1 MKTVLFAIAL
11 AACGGGQPPPSRTPS
26 PPPAATV
33 ADHPPS
39 DAAVDASRADT
50 AAALAELSQF
60 SDDMCKCVDRDCTDR
75 VTGAMTMWAQEML
88 KTHTE
93 EVAMS
98 EADTRRM
105 AEITEHMATC
115 ATDVIM
121 RSPGS
126 ASSP

>member
-11 AACGGGQPPPSRTPS
+11 AACGGSQPPPSRTPS
-26 PPPAATV
+26 PPPEATV

-50 AAALAELSQF
+50 AAALAEMNQF

-75 VTGAMTMWAQEML
+75 VTEAMTTWAQEMF

-115 ATDVIM
+115 ATDVTI
-121 RSPGS
+121 RNPGS